1 MTERFKIKKSSNR
14 SFGLVFFFVFFAI
27 ALWPLTIEGQV
38 RLWSIAISLV
48 FLILGLINSKLLNP
62 LNILWMKIGVLLGT
76 VVSPI
81 VMGIVFFLVVTP
93 TGLIMRALGKDLLS
107 KKFDGNRNSYW
118 IKRDKTK
125 STMKQQF

>member
-1 MTERFKIKKSSNR
+1 
-14 SFGLVFFFVFFAI
+14 
-27 ALWPLTIEGQV
+27 
-38 RLWSIAISLV
+38 
-48 FLILGLINSKLLNP
+48 
-62 LNILWMKIGVLLGT
+62 MKIGVLLGT
-76 VVSPI
+76 LVSPI
-81 VMGIVFFLVVTP
+81 VLGILFFLVVTP